1 MMVDHLQSKETASES
16 PQSSSSINSVICD
29 PQILLGWADTA
40 AMPGSL
46 AQTQNMGSAQSKN
59 PRRTKCK
66 CGKGD
71 TGNPDCVKAT
81 QEGPLA
87 LESAGL

>member
-1 MMVDHLQSKETASES
+1 
-16 PQSSSSINSVICD
+16 
-29 PQILLGWADTA
+29 
-40 AMPGSL
+40 MPGSL

-59 PRRTKCK
+59 PGRTKCK

-81 QEGPLA
+81 QEGRPASLGKRW
-87 LESAGL
+87 LLVFNRKVRKDGRYKFL